1 MISLF
6 SSCLTGKKSY
16 DFDICEDQPAFE
28 RFNYRNVSTRKSKKI
43 GKKSP
48 KTVTGMAKFRAS
60 QKLKRKA
67 IEEQK
72 KKIKPRE
79 EIKARLGKS
88 QSQPTIR
95 VKNFKPYDI

>member
-1 MISLF
+1 
-6 SSCLTGKKSY
+6 
-16 DFDICEDQPAFE
+16 
-28 RFNYRNVSTRKSKKI
+28 
-43 GKKSP
+43 
-48 KTVTGMAKFRAS
+48 MAKFRAS

-72 KKIKPRE
+72 KKIKRKAE
-79 EIKARLGKS
+79 VKARMEKS